1 MPVHAAATQRQR
13 SCWIAIEPPSFF
25 SFLCTCTKYNNSSE
39 RTSNPVL
46 KSKTTR
52 PLPCQNAVMRP
63 SRIFGSLTPSREG
76 SRLTSTH
83 LHAGFTR
90 ESDVRRESDVKRN
103 IASRVRAHASR
114 LSQTWGVSR
123 KFASRH
129 VGDPVGDYLGGAEK
143 LNWRHFHSVVH
154 STETKNIKY
163 STKFTT
169 ISWFFLNSF
178 FNRFF

>member
-1 MPVHAAATQRQR
+1 
-13 SCWIAIEPPSFF
+13 
-25 SFLCTCTKYNNSSE
+25 
-39 RTSNPVL
+39 
-46 KSKTTR
+46 
-52 PLPCQNAVMRP
+52 MRP

-123 KFASRH
+123 KFASR
-129 VGDPVGDYLGGAEK
+129 VVTFRTRRRLLDYYRRGREVELDMFTACGT
-143 LNWRHFHSVVH
+143 VH
-154 STETKNIKY
+154 SCRCTWPFYIKKNAHDHSRLRKVLITKNIKY

-169 ISWFFLNSF
+169 ISWFLLNSF
-178 FNRFF
+178 FKSFFLLNDIKS

>member
-114 LSQTWGVSR
+114 FFRRESKMTRESKTRFTRGGSR
-123 KFASRH
+123 LTVKAATL
-129 VGDPVGDYLGGAEK
+129 PK
-143 LNWRHFHSVVH
+143 
-154 STETKNIKY
+154 
-163 STKFTT
+163 
-169 ISWFFLNSF
+169 
-178 FNRFF
+178 